1 MLRWIVT
8 VAVLIVALFVLRL
21 SLFTVDRAEY
31 VYVTRFG
38 RHVQTYDGANDAEAG
53 LHLKWP
59 WPVESVQRYDQRLQ
73 YFDLPG
79 AELMT
84 RDAQGN
90 TIDRTLTVDAY
101 VCWRIAGPGG
111 VDQFVRSIGTPE
123 GAKTILGQRIN
134 SAVGAEI
141 GARELDDLISIKA
154 TVPPGIGMAP
164 RWVDVKRDQL
174 RTRLLDSGKPPL
186 KELAREEYGIELI
199 DVRLRRIN
207 HSGSVR
213 QAIFD
218 RINSERQK
226 KVADYESD
234 GDKQAKEIQ
243 SASVRRVTE
252 MRATADAE
260 AVRLRGQAD
269 AEADR
274 IRNEAQ
280 AKDPQFYSF
289 LKKLDDY
296 QKILGDN
303 KTMLLLSTHRDLFD
317 ALFNPPKPTKPEKKD
332 SGS

>member
-1 MLRWIVT
+1 MLRVVLT
-8 VAVLIVALFVLRL
+8 VAAVVLVLILVRL

-38 RHVQTYDGANDAEAG
+38 RHLDPTYDGANDAEAG

-59 WPVESVQRYDQRLQ
+59 WPVESVQRFDQRLQ

-90 TIDRTLTVDAY
+90 TIDRTVTVDAY
-101 VCWRIAGPGG
+101 VCWRIAGPRG
-111 VDQFVRSIGTPE
+111 VDQFVRAVGTPE
-123 GAKTILGQRIN
+123 GAKAILGQRIN
-134 SAVGAEI
+134 SELGAAI
-141 GARELDDLISIKA
+141 GAMELEDLISVK
-154 TVPPGIGMAP
+154 TTTLDDGSPG
-164 RWVDVKRDQL
+164 RWVDVKRDRL
-174 RTRLLDSGKPPL
+174 RTRLLDTGKPTL

-218 RINSERQK
+218 RINSEREK
-226 KVADYESD
+226 KVADYQSE
-234 GDKQAKEIQ
+234 GIKQAEDIK

-252 MRATADAE
+252 MKATADAE
-260 AVRLRGQAD
+260 AVRLKGQAD

-280 AKDPQFYSF
+280 ARDPQFYSF

-317 ALFNPPKPTKPEKKD
+317 ALFQPPKPTKPEKKD
-332 SGS
+332 SGN